1 MNLARLLAGLAV
13 GFALLAG
20 AVSPALAGDYPSR
33 TVSLVVPY
41 PAGGPGDIM
50 ARQIQPALQK
60 ALGQPLIIENFG
72 GAGGLIGVS
81 KVLTPQ
87 NDGHNV
93 LLASP
98 MELIQTPLAM
108 SAAKFQPDDMRL
120 AGMIINT
127 DVILLARKDLPA
139 QNVAELI
146 ALARKPQSRMSFGSV
161 GKGSLYHLV
170 GEHFAQKADI
180 SLVHVPYRGGM
191 QVLQDLA
198 GGQIDIVFMP
208 LAGPVLG
215 MVQSGK
221 VKALA
226 LAAGKRHPLFPDLP
240 LVGETPGIGDF
251 AFDIWAA
258 LAVPKSVPEDAV
270 VRLQAALAEALR
282 QPEVRRELES
292 TGPRVSAL
300 AGDAKITNYYRQEVA
315 RYRAIAQAIGL
326 KPE

>member
-1 MNLARLLAGLAV
+1 MKLVRLLAGLAT
-13 GFALLAG
+13 GFVLAAG
-20 AVSPALAGDYPSR
+20 ASAAGFPNH
-33 TVSLVVPY
+33 TVSLIVPY
-41 PAGGPGDIM
+41 PAGGPSDVM

-60 ALGQPLIIENFG
+60 ALGQTLIVENFG
-72 GAGGLIGVS
+72 GAGGLIGVG

-87 NDGHNV
+87 NDGHSV
-93 LLASP
+93 LMASP

-108 SAAKFQPDDMRL
+108 SSAKFQPDDMRL

-139 QNVAELI
+139 QNVAELV
-146 ALARKPQSRMSFGSV
+146 ALARKADGKRLSYGSV

-170 GEHFAQKADI
+170 GEHFAQKANVP
-180 SLVHVPYRGGM
+180 LLHVPYRGGV

-226 LAAGKRHPLFPDLP
+226 LAAGKRHPLFPQLP
-240 LVGETPGIGDF
+240 LVSETAGIGDF
-251 AFDIWAA
+251 TFDIWAA
-258 LAVPKSVPEDAV
+258 LAVPKTVPDEAV
-270 VRLQAALAEALR
+270 EKLQAALADALR
-282 QPEVRRELES
+282 QPEVRKELES
-292 TGPRVSAL
+292 TGPRVSA
-300 AGDAKITNYYRQEVA
+300 AATDAQMAQYYRQEVA
-315 RYRAIAQAIGL
+315 RYKAIAQAIGL